1 MTAVTTIAGGRGP
14 YEQTHRILGA
24 SAAAVSCAADTAENT
39 LATIAVPA
47 GAMGPNGSLLITTL
61 WSYTNS
67 ANNKTLRI
75 NFGGTAYL
83 SNVAT
88 TTVAVQTLVM
98 IRNRGVTNLQV
109 GFTNATFSAIGTTTG
124 TLTTSS
130 VDTTSA
136 QSLTITGQKASA
148 GETLTLESYLVE
160 LIRVD

>member
-1 MTAVTTIAGGRGP
+1 
-14 YEQTHRILGA
+14 
-24 SAAAVSCAADTAENT
+24 
-39 LATIAVPA
+39 
-47 GAMGPNGSLLITTL
+47 MGPNGSLLITTL

>member
-1 MTAVTTIAGGRGP
+1 MGGVVINSQPVRV
-14 YEQTHRILGA
+14 LGV
-24 SAAAVSCAADTAENT
+24 SGAAVSCAADTAENT
-39 LATIAVPA
+39 LATVTIPA
-47 GAMGPNGSLLITTL
+47 GVMGTNGVLRVTTL

-88 TTVAVQTLVM
+88 TTVAVQALVM
-98 IRNRGVTNLQV
+98 IRNRGVTNSQV

-160 LIRVD
+160 LIRP